1 MQGFLLRLILN
12 SVALWIVA
20 QLYSGVFFAPG
31 SGLLD
36 YLVAGLILGLA
47 NALIRPI
54 LLILTLPLNLVT
66 LGLFTLVI
74 NAIVLVLVANFT
86 NLEVSGFTGA
96 FIGAIILAIVSYLLN
111 TLVPD
116 RR

>member
-1 MQGFLLRLILN
+1 MRGFLLRLLLN

-36 YLVAGLILGLA
+36 YLVAVLILGLA

-54 LLILTLPLNLVT
+54 LLLLTLPLNLVT
-66 LGLFTLVI
+66 LGLFTLVV
-74 NAIVLVLVANFT
+74 NAVVLVLVASFT
-86 NLEVSGFTGA
+86 NLEVRGFGGA

-111 TLVPD
+111 TLVGD
-116 RR
+116 RK

>member
-1 MQGFLLRLILN
+1 MRGFLLRLLLN

-54 LLILTLPLNLVT
+54 LLLLTLPLNLVT
-66 LGLFTLVI
+66 LGLFTLVV
-74 NAIVLVLVANFT
+74 NAVVLVLVASFT
-86 NLEVSGFTGA
+86 HLEVRGFGGA

-111 TLVPD
+111 TLVGD
-116 RR
+116 RK

>member
-1 MQGFLLRLILN
+1 MRGFLLRLILN
-12 SVALWIVA
+12 SAALWIVA

-31 SGLLD
+31 SGLVD

-54 LLILTLPLNLVT
+54 LLLLTLPLNLVT
-66 LGLFTLVI
+66 LGLFTLVV
-74 NAIVLVLVANFT
+74 NATVLVLVANFT
-86 NLEVSGFTGA
+86 NLEVRGFGGA

-111 TLVPD
+111 TLVRD
-116 RR
+116 RN

>member
-1 MQGFLLRLILN
+1 MRGFLLRLLLN

-54 LLILTLPLNLVT
+54 LLLLTLPLNLVT
-66 LGLFTLVI
+66 LGLFTLVV
-74 NAIVLVLVANFT
+74 NAVVLVLVASFT
-86 NLEVSGFTGA
+86 NLEVRGFGGA

-111 TLVPD
+111 TLVGD
-116 RR
+116 RK